1 MCEFFLCP
9 SASEARRANVCTE
22 AVCLLHDEHRPG
34 ATRPTLAGRERR
46 GYSPA
51 RRFTDLGELD
61 GQYGDW
67 RDRTCNRRTHAS
79 GRFPVDERLAEER
92 CALRPLSPLRFD
104 WSGHCSTRVPL
115 DGYLRHGGS
124 FYRAP

>member
-46 GYSPA
+46 VYALVASLPYSGA
-51 RRFTDLGELD
+51 QTAFFSLDLTLESFLEGHVRAFEWL
-61 GQYGDW
+61 GGAP
-67 RDRTCNRRTHAS
+67 R
-79 GRFPVDERLAEER
+79 VRLR
-92 CALRPLSPLRFD
+92 QSPLGRRP
-104 WSGHCSTRVPL
+104 SR
-115 DGYLRHGGS
+115 R
-124 FYRAP
+124 R